1 VADNEKEEKSN
12 KFELMAGLTIA
23 IFAAVLAVNDLGAGK
38 YGDDESHMLT
48 EKGGDYAWYQA
59 KSIKASLLKG
69 QSDLVKELVASG
81 VIPREKAAP
90 VEESLKK
97 QKDTLTRYSV
107 EMEAIL
113 NGYAAGTNHLSYAK
127 LSDKQKEEFVQEFGQ
142 VVGAKKRE
150 RSLEYL
156 GNAGDRY
163 DLGTL
168 FLQMALVLGAIGL
181 VIQKPAFKWGFFM
194 SMIAM
199 GGVGVV
205 YTVLGY
211 VSALAA

>member
-1 VADNEKEEKSN
+1 MAENEKEEKSN

-38 YGDDESHMLT
+38 YGDDESHMIT
-48 EKGGDYAWYQA
+48 EKGGDYSWYQA

-69 QSDLVKELVASG
+69 QSDLVKELVESG

-97 QKDTLTRYSV
+97 QKETLTRYSV

-113 NGYAAGTNHLSYAK
+113 NGYAAGTNHPAYAK
-127 LSDKQKEEFVQEFGQ
+127 FSDKQKEEFSKEFGQ
-142 VVGAKKRE
+142 VIGAKKRE
-150 RSLEYL
+150 KSLDNL
-156 GNAGDRY
+156 GTAGDRY
-163 DLGTL
+163 DMGTL

-181 VIQKPAFKWGFFM
+181 VIQKPKFKWGFYL

-199 GGVGVV
+199 GGVGLV

-211 VSALAA
+211 VNAFAA